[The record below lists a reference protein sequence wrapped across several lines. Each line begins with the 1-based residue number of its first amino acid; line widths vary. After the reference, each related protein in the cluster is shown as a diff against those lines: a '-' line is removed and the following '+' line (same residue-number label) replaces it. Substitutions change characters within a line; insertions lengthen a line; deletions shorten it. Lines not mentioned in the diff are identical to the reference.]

1 MNSATRIQNS
11 RQQLRKQLQQQR
23 QELTE
28 AEQKAA
34 SLLLVDN
41 AMQQPEVAQANTIG
55 LYFSFAAELNT
66 APLLQALLDAGKT
79 VCLPVLHPFAQGH
92 LLMLRYDP
100 KRPLV
105 NNKFSIPEPPLRC
118 PDVVPL
124 AQLDTLLVP
133 LVGFDSTGNRL
144 GMGGGFYDRT
154 LAGWH
159 AGHYPQ
165 LQVMGLAHDCQQV
178 EQVPVQPWDV
188 PLPAVITATRCW
200 RFRHSSL

>member
-11 RQQLRKQLQQQR
+11 RQQLREQLKQQR
-23 QELTE
+23 RALTE
-28 AEQKAA
+28 AEQKSA
-34 SLLLVDN
+34 SLQLVDT
-41 AMQQPEVAQANTIG
+41 AMQQPEVAQAETIA

-66 APLLQALLDAGKT
+66 APLLQALLDAGKK
-79 VCLPVLHPFAQGH
+79 VCLPVLHPFAKGH

-100 KRPLV
+100 QRPLI
-105 NNKFSIPEPPLRC
+105 NNKFAIPEPPLRC
-118 PDVVPL
+118 PDVVPF

-133 LVGFDSTGNRL
+133 LVGFDSQGNRL

-159 AGHYPQ
+159 AGRYPQ
-165 LQVMGLAHDCQQV
+165 LKVMGLAHDCQQAGHI
-178 EQVPVQPWDV
+178 PVQSWDV